1 MADRTKEELLYLA
14 RLAEQCDRFDEMVD
28 YVCNFSKMGEEELN
42 QDERNILSVA
52 FKNVVGTKRAAWR
65 VISLIQKKEIG
76 KGQHQNAEK
85 AKAYKQMIEKEL
97 TNTCQMILDLLN
109 DHLLPKTKTDPGKV
123 FLHKMKGDYYRYISE
138 YASGDQ

>member
-1 MADRTKEELLYLA
+1 
-14 RLAEQCDRFDEMVD
+14 
-28 YVCNFSKMGEEELN
+28 MGEEELN

>member
-28 YVCNFSKMGEEELN
+28 YVCNFSKMGDEELN

-65 VISLIQKKEIG
+65 VISLIQKKEMG
-76 KGQHQNAEK
+76 KGQHANAEK
-85 AKAYKQMIEKEL
+85 AKAYK
-97 TNTCQMILDLLN
+97 
-109 DHLLPKTKTDPGKV
+109 
-123 FLHKMKGDYYRYISE
+123 
-138 YASGDQ
+138 